1 MANAGRHDLNQNFTS
16 LGTFKVKLDNLKWL
30 LRFKG
35 NSCARLH
42 DNRVSL

>member
-1 MANAGRHDLNQNFTS
+1 MANAGRHDLYQDFAS

-35 NSCARLH
+35 NCCAGLH
-42 DNRVSL
+42 VNRVS